1 MVHTLWLAVVRD
13 PNVSLLMIRH
23 PCPTE
28 LQINNWDEQRANGVF
43 LGVQEKAAEAHGDH
57 HH

>member
-1 MVHTLWLAVVRD
+1 
-13 PNVSLLMIRH
+13 MIRLL
-23 PCPTE
+23 CASSA
-28 LQINNWDEQRANGVF
+28 QINNWDEQRSNGVF